1 MELKFTGRDHSQ
13 DSQSH
18 QAIDK
23 VTANVCRPVIFLLS
37 ATKQQEHSNNF
48 RS

>member
-1 MELKFTGRDHSQ
+1 MELKFSGRDHSE

-23 VTANVCRPVIFLLS
+23 VIANVHCPAIFLLS
-37 ATKQQEHSNNF
+37 STKQQ
-48 RS
+48 